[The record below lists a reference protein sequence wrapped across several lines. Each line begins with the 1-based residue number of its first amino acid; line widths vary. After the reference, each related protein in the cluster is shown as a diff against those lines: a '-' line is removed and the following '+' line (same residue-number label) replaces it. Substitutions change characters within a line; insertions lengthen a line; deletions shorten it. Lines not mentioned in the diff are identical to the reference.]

1 MYQLRLLLERGTL
14 ARAFRY
20 LQDYLAREDVS
31 GILDPHVKTA
41 ARVSHEKLLEEKF
54 AALDA
59 ENSDETYDLRQPFA
73 VSLNAVRPRSIS
85 TDIYLDPGDGERFRL
100 ELTADLLETFLLFPR
115 LFGSF
120 NMLVLNVRAAD
131 LREDGEA
138 FPHAWVRAVL
148 QMVNCLKPFYG
159 FSDMDNTVHSK
170 LVWLYEM
177 SENERADYRPT
188 FRAEPW
194 NVFDRTMI
202 YGRKRIAE
210 VGRAHLLAAPA
221 AYTLELP
228 NLIALW
234 GPRGLLD
241 EGEVPL
247 THLRHDFHLEREYLN
262 DYGGTL
268 ADYLGVYREPWPLG

>member
-1 MYQLRLLLERGTL
+1 MAGMYQLRLLLERGTL
-14 ARAFRY
+14 ARAFRD

-115 LFGSF
+115 LFSSF
-120 NMLVLNVRAAD
+120 NMLVLNVYGAD

-159 FSDMDNTVHSK
+159 FSDMDNTVYSR

-177 SENERADYRPT
+177 SENKRVDYRPT
-188 FRAEPW
+188 LR
-194 NVFDRTMI
+194 
-202 YGRKRIAE
+202 
-210 VGRAHLLAAPA
+210 
-221 AYTLELP
+221 
-228 NLIALW
+228 
-234 GPRGLLD
+234 
-241 EGEVPL
+241 L
-247 THLRHDFHLEREYLN
+247 TAKGWRRS
-262 DYGGTL
+262 
-268 ADYLGVYREPWPLG
+268 